1 MLQQGGYENAK
12 GERTESSV
20 GMLKKIE
27 RRLLIEVEKCCGFV
41 SFFLFLSDVPIS
53 RRICRFLLM
62 SGAVGLALCREN
74 CVL

>member
-41 SFFLFLSDVPIS
+41 SVFCSLVMYQFQEEFVDS
-53 RRICRFLLM
+53 C
-62 SGAVGLALCREN
+62 
-74 CVL
+74 